1 MNMITDGTSNTLL
14 VGEKWMYTGW
24 YNVRTS
30 GPGSCIDNEGW
41 PNGWDND
48 TIGFSGT
55 ISYQTTNLY
64 SGNQYVVVPM
74 PDGMQW
80 SDTGNSWGC
89 GWVFGSAHVGKFGCL
104 LCDGSVRFVSYS
116 INPTAWHNLCS
127 RNDGQPLDPSAL
139 D

>member
-55 ISYQTTNLY
+55 ISYQNTNFY

-74 PDGMQW
+74 PDGMLQTRPDQ
-80 SDTGNSWGC
+80 SGLHS
-89 GWVFGSAHVGKFGCL
+89 FRAIGSNRHHRRARRPDAARRAEGAPG
-104 LCDGSVRFVSYS
+104 GSSHPVR
-116 INPTAWHNLCS
+116 
-127 RNDGQPLDPSAL
+127 Q
-139 D
+139 